1 VEKGDVNNYLWI
13 GWSSCEVL
21 PLSAATWVRRLAK
34 PPYDTFR
41 RRDIRRPH
49 PREMLTVKRIPE
61 GEYGDTF
68 GPPTRYVG
76 PSSNRGFTFPR
87 K

>member
-1 VEKGDVNNYLWI
+1 MEKGDVNNYLWI

-21 PLSAATWVRRLAK
+21 PLSAATWVGRLAK

-49 PREMLTVKRIPE
+49 PREMLTVNASRK
-61 GEYGDTF
+61 GNMGT
-68 GPPTRYVG
+68 PPNLR
-76 PSSNRGFTFPR
+76 PAM
-87 K
+87 